1 MKKAGYLLL
10 ILFLLSSCGKKDEAC
25 KMYDFGSGEYKQP
38 FRGLLKNEPK
48 ILVKSLQY
56 PPFKWLA
63 PDTLELKKDFEIV
76 FNEEA
81 IRSKAVA
88 NISFCNSANQI
99 VPHLQFYANGK
110 PFING
115 QYTIHANSLVK
126 ELCIKCRIDPK
137 FGEKAVVG
145 FVNING
151 KDLDNVNNFNLIS
164 QEYNRVADWQIEQEY
179 KRPYLLWLL
188 WLLTAIIIIALIL
201 YILYLLYQLLSL
213 LLTSLPNIPI
223 IRIMMLPTSVI
234 KSMVTDYRSKKEK
247 KKEKKNKKNKEKPI
261 KLFGSVTKIL
271 ADGNEEVNFTVKQDN
286 VDVTSECEI
295 YINDNTI
302 EGYRFTTTTAGN
314 YKAYAKKDDLVS
326 NDFNIIAEKKTIA
339 ERIALV
345 KKTANEVD
353 TSLTDSHIQKMKR
366 QKDFD
371 SLSPSMQ
378 KSVDQYFNIKYS
390 NSGYNNIPKTGG
402 TWSGEP
408 GNSYW
413 RPDINTIPRKNYYSN
428 PKEKKW
434 KEILDSHNVKNGIK
448 FKDGEPVFDNI
459 VWEKVILQYEDI
471 GRDKL
476 LKLQNPEI
484 KDYEDLHNL
493 AFEHLARNKGW
504 SIEKARKY
512 KEKNNLVWH
521 ALSDCKTL
529 VLIPREIHDHIRHYG
544 GVAMLRCLEL

>member
-10 ILFLLSSCGKKDEAC
+10 ILFLLSSCGRKDETC

-88 NISFCNSANQI
+88 NISFCDSANQI
-99 VPHLQFYANGK
+99 VPHLQFYANGE

-126 ELCIKCRIDPK
+126 KLCIKCKVDPK
-137 FGEKAVVG
+137 FGEKTFTG

-164 QEYNRVADWQIEQEY
+164 QEYNKVADWQIEQEY
-179 KRPYLLWLL
+179 NRPYLLWLL

-201 YILYLLYQLLSL
+201 YILYLLYQLLSRL
-213 LLTSLPNIPI
+213 FLLTSLPNVQ
-223 IRIMMLPTSVI
+223 IRPNVH
-234 KSMVTDYRSKKEK
+234 K
-247 KKEKKNKKNKEKPI
+247 KKEKNKKKEKKKNKEKPI
-261 KLFGSVTKIL
+261 KLFVSVTKII
-271 ADGNEEVNFTVKQDN
+271 ADGNEAVDFTVKQDN

-295 YINDNTI
+295 YINNDTI
-302 EGYRFTTTTAGN
+302 EGYRFTTTTAGK
-314 YKAYAKKDDLVS
+314 YKAYATKDDLVS

-345 KKTANEVD
+345 KKTANQVD
-353 TSLTDSHIQKMKR
+353 TSHTDSPIQKMKR

-378 KSVDQYFNIKYS
+378 KSVDKYFDIKYS

-402 TWSGEP
+402 TWSGKP

-413 RPDINTIPRKNYYSN
+413 RPDVNTIPHKNKYSN

-484 KDYEDLHNL
+484 KEREDLHNL

-504 SIEKARKY
+504 SVEKARDY
-512 KEKNNLVWH
+512 KEINNLVWH
-521 ALSDCKTL
+521 ELSDCETL
-529 VLIPREIHDHIRHYG
+529 VLIPREIHDHIIHYG